1 MNIMIVTNSAYL
13 KPAYIMLHSLFLHHQ
28 QEEMDIYLPYEDIS
42 ESELAEL
49 TSFAE
54 HYAGKKIYPLYVGD
68 EFKKKVQSRNGINV
82 ETYYRILG
90 INLLPESVDRILYLD
105 VDMVIR
111 GSLNALYEMEL
122 GSAAF
127 AVCEDI
133 YGIING
139 FHAANK
145 RRLRIPEQYSYFNA
159 GVMLYNVDFL
169 RKTDAVE
176 KILDNIYQNYERYEY
191 NDQDVTNEMYYDNL
205 VYVGWDEYNCPPVWC
220 YLDKE
225 KMEQGVLE
233 FADYN
238 EIRVLAKNPELMLQK
253 YQNVTRQIYEN
264 AKVFM
269 RENGNKDQ
277 WGDDYPSRELIEQDL
292 DDMYLCM
299 AENQIACVFYYKKDE
314 DEEYGQINGK
324 WLNDEPYAVVHRV
337 ASTGIIKGAA
347 SYCLDWAYSQIP
359 NLRMDTYRDNI
370 PMQKLLEKCGFQ
382 YCGSFE
388 RLGTDKWMAYHK
400 A

>member
-191 NDQDVTNEMYYDNL
+191 NDQDVMNEMYYDNL

-264 AKVFM
+264 AKAFM

-400 A
+400 E